1 MKRLKRLSVFCLG
14 LALVFLVACGGG
26 NSGANNAG
34 NAGNNGNNVSN
45 GNNNGAEPVATELE
59 DRTYIMGLD
68 DTFAPMGFR
77 DESGELVGFD
87 IDLAKDAAERMGID
101 LEFQPIDWAMKEA
114 ELDAGNIDFIW
125 NGYSVT
131 PERAEKVDLSE
142 PYLENSQII
151 IVMAD
156 SDVETKADLEGK
168 IVTLQAESSALD
180 ALNADQELVDSLGGA
195 PVEYATNVE
204 CFKDL
209 EAGRSDA
216 MVADG
221 VLARYYIKQNGEEN
235 YKVLEEDLGEEE
247 YAVGIKKGNTALV
260 DALNQAFADQIEDGT
275 YDEIYSKWFSK

>member
-1 MKRLKRLSVFCLG
+1 MKNLLSKLTLLS
-14 LALVFLVACGGG
+14 LATVLLVGCGGG
-26 NSGANNAG
+26 NNQAPANNEPSENTG
-34 NAGNNGNNVSN
+34 NTNQAA
-45 GNNNGAEPVATELE
+45 AEAPEDLE

-77 DESGELVGFD
+77 DESGEIVGFD
-87 IDLAKDAAERMGID
+87 VDLAQDAAKRMGID
-101 LEFQPIDWAMKEA
+101 LDLQPIDWAMKEA

-156 SDVETKADLEGK
+156 SDVKTKADLAGK
-168 IVTLQAESSALD
+168 TVTLQAESSALD
-180 ALNADQELVDSLGGA
+180 ALNADEEFRASLGA
-195 PVEYATNVE
+195 DPVEYATNVE

-235 YKVLEEDLGEEE
+235 YRILEEDLGKEE
-247 YAVGIKKGNTALV
+247 YAVGIKKGNTALLE
-260 DALNQAFADQIEDGT
+260 ALNQALADQKADGT
-275 YDEIYSKWFSK
+275 YDEIYSKWFSE